1 MGYFAVASMALGVS
15 TPDPRPAAPRSP
27 SAGCT
32 NSMYA
37 SSSATSTSDGTFAM
51 NASNSAAVMVVP
63 DGLFGLQMNTRRVRS
78 PIAAAMASRSWRWAS
93 SSGTATGTAPAT
105 RARIGYA
112 SKLRHAKTTS
122 SPSAQVAWISCWH
135 SAEEPQPT
143 ATCDVDNPRW
153 PAMVARTSTAAMSG

>member
-1 MGYFAVASMALGVS
+1 
-15 TPDPRPAAPRSP
+15 
-27 SAGCT
+27 
-32 NSMYA
+32 MYA

-63 DGLFGLQMNTRRVRS
+63 DGLFGLQTNTRRVRS

-122 SPSAQVAWISCWH
+122 SPSAQVAWINCWH